1 MKIAVMGSRGYPSTY
16 SGYETFV
23 RHFIPHAR
31 ERGHEVLVYC
41 RWKQAGQTAWTVDD
55 GVECRYTRGIE
66 TKSLSTLSF
75 GLTASFDV
83 RRRDVDA
90 ALVLNSANGLW
101 LPLLHAA
108 KVPAAINVDGVEW
121 RRGKWGLVG
130 KTLHRAGAR
139 TASRRAEALVADSRA
154 IAEIWSRKY
163 GRRPEFI
170 PYGASIV
177 SDDAGDELEAL
188 GIPPGGY
195 VLTVARLV
203 PENNVEMVIDALEA
217 IPERPPWVVVGEAN
231 YRNELE
237 AKLRKLSERP
247 DVWWLGHVSSDRLLE
262 QLWRHCAVY
271 VHGHSVGGT
280 NPSLLQALGAGA
292 PTLAL
297 DSVFNRE
304 VIGEDGEFFA
314 PAPAALAGELERFM
328 GSSELRAKQSALGPA
343 RVTGRYSWPEVCDR
357 YLALLEDLAAGRRRE
372 PLADAEPLDGM
383 LKSDQQERGGE
394 QPAVARFEVTRDG
407 R

>member
-41 RWKQAGQTAWTVDD
+41 RWKDAGQRAWQGDD

-66 TKSLSTLSF
+66 TKSLSTLTH
-75 GLTASFDV
+75 GLTSSVDV
-83 RRRDVDA
+83 LRRDVDA
-90 ALVLNSANGLW
+90 ALVLNPANGLW
-101 LPLLHAA
+101 IPLLNAGR
-108 KVPAAINVDGVEW
+108 VPAAINVDGVEW
-121 RRGKWGLVG
+121 RRGKWGLLG
-130 KTLHRAGAR
+130 KTLFRMGAW
-139 TASRRAEALVADSRA
+139 TASRRANALVADSRA
-154 IAEIWSRKY
+154 MAQIWTRKY

-203 PENNVEMVIDALEA
+203 PENNVEMVMEALDA
-217 IPERPPWVVVGEAN
+217 IPNRPPWVVVGEAN
-231 YRNELE
+231 YRNGLE
-237 AKLRKLSERP
+237 AKLGALAGRP

-297 DSVFNRE
+297 DCVFNRE
-304 VIGEDGEFFA
+304 VIGDGGAFFSPEA
-314 PAPAALAGELERFM
+314 SSLAIELERFLDS
-328 GSSELRAKQSALGPA
+328 GELRAKQSALGPA
-343 RVTGRYSWPEVCDR
+343 RVSGRYSWPEVCDT
-357 YLALLEDLAAGRRRE
+357 YLTLLEDLAAGRDRE
-372 PLADAEPLDGM
+372 LPPDAAPLDGM
-383 LKSDQQERGGE
+383 LESSGHDLGS
-394 QPAVARFEVTRDG
+394 FEVAQDG